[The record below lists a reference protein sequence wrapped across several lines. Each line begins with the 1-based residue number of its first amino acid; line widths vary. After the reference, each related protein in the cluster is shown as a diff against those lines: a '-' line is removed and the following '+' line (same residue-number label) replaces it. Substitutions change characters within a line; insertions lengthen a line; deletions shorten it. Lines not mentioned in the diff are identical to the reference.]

1 MDKQIRGNCQC
12 CGRQQ
17 AVVNGAMSK
26 HGYTVA
32 NGWFQGVC
40 SGDRHEPMQVS
51 RTTTDR
57 IVADITEEVAALI
70 FQADQVLAGKLKP
83 TKVVR
88 GQCMKPYEI
97 DFADAT
103 EYEQAHAVQ
112 CLNWNLR
119 SRAKAGE
126 DFAKYLQEIANAVH
140 GTVLIEVERKEAP
153 AKVNSGDQKSVDDK
167 TYTCRYV
174 DGARVHYR
182 MTRGE
187 NTFKGWIGIQAWR
200 KMESA

>member
-17 AVVNGAMSK
+17 AVVSHAMSK
-26 HGYTVA
+26 HGYTVE

-51 RTTTDR
+51 RTTTDK
-57 IVADITEEVAALI
+57 IIENISAEVGALLV
-70 FQADQVLAGKLKP
+70 QADQVLAGKLNP
-83 TKVVR
+83 TKVIR
-88 GQCMKPYEI
+88 GQFKKAYEI
-97 DFADAT
+97 DFGDAT
-103 EYEQAHAVQ
+103 AHEQAHAVQ

-119 SRAKAGE
+119 QRAKAGA
-126 DFAKYLQEIANAVH
+126 DFAKFLQDIADAVC
-140 GTVLIEVERKEAP
+140 GTALIEVERKEAP
-153 AKVNSGDQKSVDDK
+153 AKVNSGDQKSVGDK

-182 MTRGE
+182 MARGE
-187 NTFKGWIGIQAWR
+187 QTFKGWIGIQAWR
-200 KMESA
+200 KMA

>member
-51 RTTTDR
+51 RTTTDK
-57 IVADITEEVAALI
+57 IIENISAEVGALLV
-70 FQADQVLAGKLKP
+70 QADQVLAGKLNP
-83 TKVVR
+83 TKVIR
-88 GQCMKPYEI
+88 GQFKKAYEI
-97 DFADAT
+97 DFGDAT
-103 EYEQAHAVQ
+103 AHEQAHAVQ

-119 SRAKAGE
+119 QRAKAGA
-126 DFAKYLQEIANAVH
+126 DFAKFLQDIADAVC
-140 GTVLIEVERKEAP
+140 GTALIEVERKEAP
-153 AKVNSGDQKSVDDK
+153 AKVNSGDQKSVGDK

-182 MTRGE
+182 MARGE
-187 NTFKGWIGIQAWR
+187 QTFKGWIGIQAWR
-200 KMESA
+200 KMA